1 MIRLSPIDHV
11 FTGVGAYPLEFVFA
25 YGGRM
30 DADRLAES
38 LRRAL
43 VLFPAAGSRL
53 VRLEDDSYGLEP
65 GDDGCAFEVGT
76 STTGFADAPDRHAF
90 VDPVETVPG
99 QPLARVRLTD
109 TPDGSV
115 LGVGLSHAIV
125 DGFSYF
131 YFLSTWSQLFH
142 GHAVP
147 PPWLDRGLLQPGG
160 FPTLSSRG
168 APFESGDE
176 GSAGTGAEP
185 ADSSGPAPP
194 VSLGM
199 TRGGLFL
206 DDRRRAIPRDRLR
219 WTRRLFPKVE
229 LRALLAEAQSECPV
243 RLSHNDVVAAWLW
256 RTHVSEWADPRE
268 PLAFLSCPVD
278 LRRTLPGFPPT
289 YFGCA
294 VALANATIERDRLA
308 GATPADL
315 ARRVRDAVAGVDEA
329 ASRTALAVID
339 RLRRQEGLEALE
351 RLHVVHPRAGLL
363 VTNLSRLPVREIV
376 FDAGPPV
383 AYDILAPAERCAVV
397 LPAEDGLDVR
407 ICLPVA

>member
-1 MIRLSPIDHV
+1 VIRLSPIDHV

-30 DADRLAES
+30 DADRLADS

-43 VLFPAAGSRL
+43 ALFPAAGSRL
-53 VRLEDDSYGLEP
+53 ARLEDDSYGLEP

-76 STTGFADAPDRHAF
+76 SPTGFADAPDRHAF
-90 VDPVETVPG
+90 VDAVETVPG

-131 YFLSTWSQLFH
+131 YFLSAWSQLFH
-142 GHAVP
+142 GDAVP
-147 PPWLDRGLLQPGG
+147 TPWLDRGLLQPD
-160 FPTLSSRG
+160 P
-168 APFESGDE
+168 
-176 GSAGTGAEP
+176 SAGADP
-185 ADSSGPAPP
+185 ADSPGPVRPA
-194 VSLGM
+194 SLGM

-206 DDRRRAIPRDRLR
+206 DDRRKAIPRDRLR
-219 WTRRLFPKVE
+219 WKRRLFPRAE
-229 LRALLAEAQSECPV
+229 LRALLAEAQSECSV

-256 RTHVSEWADPRE
+256 RTYVPDWDDPRE

-278 LRRTLPGFPPT
+278 LRRTLPGFPST

-294 VALANATIERDRLA
+294 VALANATIERERLA
-308 GATPADL
+308 EARPADL

-329 ASRTALAVID
+329 ASRRALAAID
-339 RLRRQEGLEALE
+339 RLRRQEGLAALE

-383 AYDILAPAERCAVV
+383 AFDILAPAERCAVV

-407 ICLPVA
+407 VCLPVA

>member
-30 DADRLAES
+30 DADRLASS
-38 LRRAL
+38 LRRTL
-43 VLFPAAGSRL
+43 GLFPPAGSRL

-76 STTGFADAPDRHAF
+76 SPTRFADAPDRHAF

-131 YFLSTWSQLFH
+131 YFLSAWSQLFC
-142 GHAVP
+142 GHAVA
-147 PPWLDRGLLQPGG
+147 PPWLDRGA
-160 FPTLSSRG
+160 LSPRG
-168 APFESGDE
+168 APSGSGDE
-176 GSAGTGAEP
+176 GSART
-185 ADSSGPAPP
+185 ADSSVRERLERESVREAC
-194 VSLGM
+194 
-199 TRGGLFL
+199 GLFL
-206 DDRRRAIPRDRLR
+206 DDSRRAIPRDKLR
-219 WTRRLFPKVE
+219 WTRRLFPRAE

-256 RTHVSEWADPRE
+256 RTHVPDWADPRE

-294 VALANATIERDRLA
+294 VALANATIERVRLA
-308 GATPADL
+308 GATPAHL
-315 ARRVRDAVAGVDEA
+315 ARRVRDAVAGIDEA
-329 ASRTALAVID
+329 ASRRALAVID
-339 RLRRQEGLEALE
+339 RLRRQEGLAALE

-407 ICLPVA
+407 VCLPVA

>member
-1 MIRLSPIDHV
+1 M
-11 FTGVGAYPLEFVFA
+11 
-25 YGGRM
+25 
-30 DADRLAES
+30 
-38 LRRAL
+38 
-43 VLFPAAGSRL
+43 
-53 VRLEDDSYGLEP
+53 
-65 GDDGCAFEVGT
+65 
-76 STTGFADAPDRHAF
+76 
-90 VDPVETVPG
+90 DPVETVPG

-131 YFLSTWSQLFH
+131 YFLSAWSQLFH

-147 PPWLDRGLLQPGG
+147 PPWLDRGLLQP
-160 FPTLSSRG
+160 
-168 APFESGDE
+168 DH
-176 GSAGTGAEP
+176 P
-185 ADSSGPAPP
+185 ADAETADPPGPVQPP
-194 VSLGM
+194 PLEM
-199 TRGGLFL
+199 TPGGLFL
-206 DDRRRAIPRDRLR
+206 DDRRKAIPRDRLR
-219 WTRRLFPKVE
+219 WTRRLFPRAE

-294 VALANATIERDRLA
+294 VALANATIERERLA

-315 ARRVRDAVAGVDEA
+315 AQRVRDAVAGVDEA
-329 ASRTALAVID
+329 ASRRALAVID
-339 RLRRQEGLEALE
+339 RLRRKEGLAALE

-407 ICLPVA
+407 ICLPIA